1 MIVDAHHHLWEYDA
15 ARYPWMT
22 QEYAAIRRR
31 FGPDD
36 LQPTLAAC
44 GVTATVLVQTCS
56 SLDETRTFLEVAAG
70 TRFIAGVVGWVD
82 LATANVAETI
92 EALQSG
98 TVGRKLVGIR
108 HQVHDEPDPAWLLR
122 PEVQRG
128 VAAVGHA
135 GLAFDLLVRPR
146 ELPSAHATA
155 VRHPE
160 IRFVL
165 DHLAKP
171 PIRAGGSAVWAA
183 WMPRM
188 AELPNVYCKLSGLVT
203 EADWQGWSVEQL
215 RPYVERAVSWFGP
228 TRLMFGSD
236 WPVCLVAASYARVL
250 ATARALVQGLP
261 PAQQQAIFGE
271 TAAAVYRLRLT

>member
-1 MIVDAHHHLWEYDA
+1 MIIDAHHHLWDYDA

-22 QEYAAIRRR
+22 SEYAPIRRR
-31 FGPDD
+31 FSPDD
-36 LQPTLAAC
+36 LLPMLTAC
-44 GVTATVLVQTCS
+44 GVSATVLVQTCS
-56 SLDETRTFLEVAAG
+56 SLDETRTFLEVGAG
-70 TRFIAGVVGWVD
+70 TPFIAGVVGWVD
-82 LATANVAETI
+82 LASANVVETI
-92 EALQSG
+92 GALQAG
-98 TVGRKLVGIR
+98 ATGRKLVGIR
-108 HQVHDEPDPAWLLR
+108 HQVHDEPDPAWLLH
-122 PEVQRG
+122 PTVQRG
-128 VAAVGHA
+128 VAAVGLA

-171 PIRAGGSAVWAA
+171 PIRAGGSAVWDA